1 MNSSITRGFASDNN
15 AGIHPLLLEAIQQA
29 NAGHV
34 IAYGDDIYTRNAEKA
49 FRKYFSEGIDVYF
62 VLTGTGANVL
72 SLASLTKSINSVIC
86 ASTSH
91 INVDECGAPEKFCN
105 CKLLTVDTPDG
116 KLTPDA
122 VKKHLHGFGF
132 EHHAQP
138 GVISIS
144 QSTEMG
150 TVYTPGEIKAL
161 SKLAKEYGLYL
172 HADGARIANAA
183 VSLDLGF
190 REFTAEAGVDV
201 LSFGGTKNGMMFGEA
216 VVFFNRELAKDFRY
230 YRKQS
235 TQLISKMRF
244 IGAQF
249 TAYLES
255 NIWKMNAQHANRM
268 AQLLYDRVKDLTGVQ
283 VTQKV
288 QSNAVFAIIPE
299 RIIKPLMDQYFFY
312 MWDESRNEVRWM
324 TSFDTTEEDIEN
336 FASLLKRLLNR

>member
-15 AGIHPLLLEAIQQA
+15 AGIHPILLEAIQKA

-34 IAYGDDIYTRNAEKA
+34 VAYGDDVYTQHAEKA
-49 FRKYFSEGIDVYF
+49 FRKYFGEDIEVYF

-72 SLASLTKSINSVIC
+72 SLASLTRSINSVIC

-105 CKLLTVDTPDG
+105 CKLLTVETPDG

-161 SKLAKEYGLYL
+161 SNLAKEYGLYL
-172 HADGARIANAA
+172 HVDGARIANSA
-183 VSLDLGF
+183 VSLDIGF
-190 REFTAEAGVDV
+190 KEFTAEAGVDV

-216 VVFFNRELAKDFRY
+216 VVFFNRVLAKDFRY

-235 TQLISKMRF
+235 TQLLSKMRF

-249 TAYLES
+249 AAYLES
-255 NIWKMNAQHANRM
+255 NIWYVNARHANNR
-268 AQLLYDRVKDLTGVQ
+268 AQLLYNRVRDLPGVQ

-299 RIIKPLMDQYFFY
+299 RIIKPLVEQYFFY

-336 FASLLKRLLNR
+336 FTSLLKELLNQ

>member
-15 AGIHPLLLEAIQQA
+15 AGIHPIVLDAIQQA
-29 NAGHV
+29 NVGHV
-34 IAYGDDIYTRNAEKA
+34 VAYGDDVYTKNAEIA
-49 FRKYFSEGIDVYF
+49 FRKYFADGIDVYF

-72 SLASLTKSINSVIC
+72 SLASLTKSINSVVC

-105 CKLLTVDTPDG
+105 CKLLTVETPDG

-161 SKLAKEYGLYL
+161 SELAKEYGLYL

-190 REFTAEAGVDV
+190 REFTVEAGVDV

-216 VVFFNRELAKDFRY
+216 VVFFNRELAGDFRY

-235 TQLISKMRF
+235 TQLLSKMRF

-255 NIWKMNAQHANRM
+255 NIWYENAQHANNM
-268 AQLLYDRVKDLTGVQ
+268 AQMLYNSVKDLSGVQ
-283 VTQKV
+283 ITQKV

-299 RIIKPLMDQYFFY
+299 RIIKPLMEQYFFY

-324 TSFDTTEEDIEN
+324 TSFDTTEEDIEK
-336 FASLLKRLLNR
+336 FTSLLKRLLNR

>member
-15 AGIHPLLLEAIQQA
+15 AGIHPVLLEAIQQA

-34 IAYGDDIYTRNAEKA
+34 VAYGDDIYTRNAEKA
-49 FRKYFSEGIDVYF
+49 FRKYFGEGIDVYF

-105 CKLLTVDTPDG
+105 CKLLTVETPNG

-122 VKKHLHGFGF
+122 VKQHLHGFGF

-150 TVYTPGEIKAL
+150 TVYTPEEIKTL
-161 SKLAKEYGLYL
+161 SSLAKEYGLYL

-183 VSLDLGF
+183 VSLDIGF
-190 REFTAEAGVDV
+190 KEFTAEAGVDV

-216 VVFFNRELAKDFRY
+216 VVFFNSELAKDFRY

-235 TQLISKMRF
+235 TQLLSKMRY

-255 NIWKMNAQHANRM
+255 NIWYVNARHANNM
-268 AQLLYDRVKDLTGVQ
+268 AQLLYERVRDLTGVQ

-288 QSNAVFAIIPE
+288 QSNAVFAIVPE
-299 RIIKPLMDQYFFY
+299 RIIKPLMEQYFFY

-336 FASLLKRLLNR
+336 FTSLLKDLLNQ

>member
-15 AGIHPLLLEAIQQA
+15 AGVHPLLLEAIQQA

-34 IAYGDDIYTRNAEKA
+34 VAYGDDIYTRNAEKA
-49 FRKYFSEGIDVYF
+49 FKKYFGDTIEVYF

-105 CKLLTVDTPDG
+105 CKLLTVETPDG
-116 KLTPDA
+116 KLTPEA

-150 TVYTPGEIKAL
+150 TVYTPAEIKAL
-161 SKLAKEYGLYL
+161 SNLAKEYGLYL
-172 HADGARIANAA
+172 HVDGARITNAA

-201 LSFGGTKNGMMFGEA
+201 LSFGGTKNGLMFGEA

-249 TAYLES
+249 AVYLES
-255 NIWKMNAQHANRM
+255 NIWKLNAQHANKM
-268 AQLLYDRVKDLTGVQ
+268 AQLLNDRVKDIPGVK

-288 QSNAVFAIIPE
+288 QSNAVFAIIPG
-299 RIIKPLMDQYFFY
+299 RIIKPLMEQYFFY
-312 MWDESRNEVRWM
+312 MWDESLNEVRWM

-336 FASLLKRLLNR
+336 FTSLLKRLLN

>member
-15 AGIHPLLLEAIQQA
+15 AGIHPILLEAIQQA

-34 IAYGDDIYTRNAEKA
+34 VAYGDDIYTRNAEKA
-49 FRKYFSEGIDVYF
+49 FRKYFGEGIEVYF

-105 CKLLTVDTPDG
+105 CKLLTVETPDG

-150 TVYTPGEIKAL
+150 TVYTPEEIKTL
-161 SKLAKEYGLYL
+161 SSLAKEYGLYL

-183 VSLDLGF
+183 VSLDIGF
-190 REFTAEAGVDV
+190 KEFTAEAGVDV

-216 VVFFNRELAKDFRY
+216 VVFFNRVLAKDFRY

-235 TQLISKMRF
+235 TQLLSKMRF

-249 TAYLES
+249 AAYLES
-255 NIWKMNAQHANRM
+255 NIWYVNARHANNR
-268 AQLLYDRVKDLTGVQ
+268 AQLLYNRVRDLPGVQ

-299 RIIKPLMDQYFFY
+299 RIIKPLVEQYFFY

-336 FASLLKRLLNR
+336 FTSLLKELLNQ

>member
-1 MNSSITRGFASDNN
+1 MNSSITRGFASDHN
-15 AGIHPLLLEAIQQA
+15 AGIHPMLLDAIQQA
-29 NAGHV
+29 NGGHV
-34 IAYGDDIYTRNAEKA
+34 VAYGDDVYTRNAEKA
-49 FRKYFSEGIDVYF
+49 FRKYFGDTIDIYF

-105 CKLLTVDTPDG
+105 CKLLSVETPDG

-138 GVISIS
+138 AVISIS

-150 TVYTPGEIKAL
+150 TVYTPDEIRAL
-161 SKLAKEYGLYL
+161 SKLAREYGLYL

-190 REFTAEAGVDV
+190 KEFTAEAGVDV

-216 VVFFNRELAKDFRY
+216 VVFFNRDLAKNFRY

-235 TQLISKMRF
+235 TQLLSKMRF
-244 IGAQF
+244 IGTQF

-255 NIWKMNAQHANRM
+255 NIWYVNARHANNM
-268 AQLLYDRVKDLTGVQ
+268 AQILYNRVKDLSGVQ

-299 RIIKPLMDQYFFY
+299 RIIKPLMEQYFFY

-324 TSFDTTEEDIEN
+324 TSFDTTEEDVEN
-336 FASLLKRLLNR
+336 FASALKRLLNQ